1 MELRNEITGTDGR
14 LVTDSLDTP
23 IRGFITKPAGYLIEK
38 ADAETGWVYPLPDE
52 ARAYGYSQELR
63 HFIDCLRSGAEP
75 RETFVDGYIVNCA
88 LDACYRSMKSAAAG
102 SRSRSTPTWWAR
114 RTRQRWRDD
123 RGATARYLDVVR
135 ELLDRLA
142 DQDAELD
149 RAADLCADAI
159 GGGGLVHLFGTGHS
173 RIAVEEMFP
182 RYGSY
187 PGFHPIVELSMTFH
201 TQVVGANG
209 QRQAMFIER
218 VEGLGETILRN
229 FDLRP
234 PDAMMVFSASGLGAV
249 PIEVARGARER
260 GLAVIAVTS
269 LAATEAGEST
279 HSSGSRLR
287 DHADVVLDLRTPPA
301 DALVTLD
308 GLDTPVGPGSTIAA
322 VALANEVKVRTAA
335 RLVERGAMPPVLTSA
350 SVVGAEESARL
361 FDAAYAEH
369 ARRAARVLEGA
380 R

>member
-1 MELRNEITGTDGR
+1 M
-14 LVTDSLDTP
+14 
-23 IRGFITKPAGYLIEK
+23 
-38 ADAETGWVYPLPDE
+38 
-52 ARAYGYSQELR
+52 
-63 HFIDCLRSGAEP
+63 
-75 RETFVDGYIVNCA
+75 
-88 LDACYRSMKSAAAG
+88 
-102 SRSRSTPTWWAR
+102 TPT
-114 RTRQRWRDD
+114 
-123 RGATARYLDVVR
+123 ATARYIDLAR
-135 ELLDRLA
+135 ELLDRVA

-149 RAADLCADAI
+149 RAAELCADAI
-159 GGGGLVHLFGTGHS
+159 GRDGMVHLFGTGHS
-173 RIAVEEMFP
+173 RMAVEEMFP

-218 VEGLGETILRN
+218 TEGLGEVILRN

-234 PDAMMVFSASGLGAV
+234 PDAMMVFSAGGLGAV
-249 PIEVARGARER
+249 TIEVARGARER
-260 GLAVIAVTS
+260 GLAVIAITS
-269 LAATEAGEST
+269 VAATEAGEST

-287 DHADVVLDLRTPPA
+287 DHADVVLDLCTPAA

-322 VALANEVKVRTAA
+322 VGLANEVKVRTAEK
-335 RLVERGAMPPVLTSA
+335 LVERGAMPPVLTSA
-350 SVVGAEESARL
+350 AVVGADESRRL

-369 ARRAARVLEGA
+369 ARRASRVLEGA

>member
-1 MELRNEITGTDGR
+1 M
-14 LVTDSLDTP
+14 
-23 IRGFITKPAGYLIEK
+23 
-38 ADAETGWVYPLPDE
+38 
-52 ARAYGYSQELR
+52 
-63 HFIDCLRSGAEP
+63 
-75 RETFVDGYIVNCA
+75 
-88 LDACYRSMKSAAAG
+88 SM
-102 SRSRSTPTWWAR
+102 T
-114 RTRQRWRDD
+114 
-123 RGATARYLDVVR
+123 ATARYIDIAR
-135 ELLDRLA
+135 DLLDRLA
-142 DQDAELD
+142 EQDAELD
-149 RAADLCADAI
+149 RAADLCAEAI
-159 GGGGLVHLFGTGHS
+159 GHEGLVHLFGTGHS

-218 VEGLGETILRN
+218 VEGLGEVILRN
-229 FDLRP
+229 FDLHP

-279 HSSGSRLR
+279 HSTGSRLR
-287 DHADVVLDLRTPPA
+287 DHADVVLDLCTPPA
-301 DALVTLD
+301 DALVEID

-335 RLVERGAMPPVLTSA
+335 RLAEQGSLPPILTAA
-350 SVVGAEESARL
+350 SVVGAEESRRL